1 MPRLRHVCPEPR
13 IFHYLC
19 HVTKKKEDMV
29 INGIE
34 VDGQTLVHDWYR
46 LAYPH
51 DEWAIDNLNKGIT
64 FQNVYECLEVGY
76 DIYALLG
83 AGDSIVRE
91 RVFDALAT
99 LMDVSYEIVYY
110 QWRDKGRV
118 SANRLYTDM
127 SELRFSARD

>member
-1 MPRLRHVCPEPR
+1 
-13 IFHYLC
+13 
-19 HVTKKKEDMV
+19 MV